1 MSNPR
6 ADVLNIFHAAL
17 AAVHGTACVE
27 RFLTVRC
34 LTGAVHAV
42 AVGKAAG
49 AMLEGAHAALG
60 RRLRSALLITKP
72 GHVPSGAARIAGVTV
87 MEAGHPVPDESSL
100 LAGRALL
107 EFITALPGDAQVLFL
122 ISGGASSLV
131 EVLPPGMGLED
142 LQRVNRWLL
151 ASAWD
156 IHRMNALR
164 KRLSCIKGGRLAA
177 YLQGRHVLQLMIS
190 DVPCDR
196 PADIGSGLL
205 VAEEDSWIYDTVLPP
220 WLRDLLKNSPSAP
233 PDLSC
238 FARIETHIVATLDQA
253 LAAAAQA
260 AEKLDYATQVHSERL
275 CGDAA
280 AAGRRLAAELL
291 DGPASVHIWGGE
303 TSVELPANPGRGGRN
318 QQLALAAAEVL
329 AGHDKVWLLAAGTDG
344 SDGPGED
351 AGAVIDGGTLARG
364 ELDGLNAAACLHRAD
379 AGSFFE
385 ASGDL
390 ISTGP
395 TGTNVMDL
403 VIGLK
408 VTANSPV
415 LK

>member
-1 MSNPR
+1 
-6 ADVLNIFHAAL
+6 
-17 AAVHGTACVE
+17 
-27 RFLTVRC
+27 
-34 LTGAVHAV
+34 
-42 AVGKAAG
+42 
-49 AMLEGAHAALG
+49 
-60 RRLRSALLITKP
+60 
-72 GHVPSGAARIAGVTV
+72 
-87 MEAGHPVPDESSL
+87 
-100 LAGRALL
+100 
-107 EFITALPGDAQVLFL
+107 
-122 ISGGASSLV
+122 
-131 EVLPPGMGLED
+131 
-142 LQRVNRWLL
+142 
-151 ASAWD
+151 
-156 IHRMNALR
+156 
-164 KRLSCIKGGRLAA
+164 
-177 YLQGRHVLQLMIS
+177 
-190 DVPCDR
+190 
-196 PADIGSGLL
+196 
-205 VAEEDSWIYDTVLPP
+205 
-220 WLRDLLKNSPSAP
+220 
-233 PDLSC
+233 
-238 FARIETHIVATLDQA
+238 
-253 LAAAAQA
+253 
-260 AEKLDYATQVHSERL
+260 VHSERL

-303 TSVELPANPGRGGRN
+303 TGVELPANPGRGGRN